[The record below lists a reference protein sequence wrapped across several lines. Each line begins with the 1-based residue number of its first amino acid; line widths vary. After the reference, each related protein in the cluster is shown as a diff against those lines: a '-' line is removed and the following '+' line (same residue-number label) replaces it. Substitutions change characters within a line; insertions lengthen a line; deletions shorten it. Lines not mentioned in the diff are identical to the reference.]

1 MMRISRVSKLT
12 KKLDSNKETEM
23 NEELREE
30 VHELN
35 DELREE
41 IQELREEVQKLIK
54 LVEGCE
60 IIKRTT

>member
-1 MMRISRVSKLT
+1 
-12 KKLDSNKETEM
+12 M

-35 DELREE
+35 EELREE

-60 IIKRTT
+60 IIKRAT

>member
-1 MMRISRVSKLT
+1 
-12 KKLDSNKETEM
+12 M

-60 IIKRTT
+60 IIKRAT

>member
-1 MMRISRVSKLT
+1 
-12 KKLDSNKETEM
+12 M

>member
-1 MMRISRVSKLT
+1 
-12 KKLDSNKETEM
+12 M

-30 VHELN
+30 VHELH
-35 DELREE
+35 DELRDE

-60 IIKRTT
+60 IIKRTDIF

>member
-1 MMRISRVSKLT
+1 
-12 KKLDSNKETEM
+12 M

-60 IIKRTT
+60 IIKRKT